1 MFSLPIPFLTAA
13 LSALMLVRVSAASV
27 GNGRFRFWLALLF
40 AAIML
45 QATLVGLRFGYGF
58 DGAILV
64 QRVLPLSV
72 GPLAYLAFR
81 SLVAEGGGGGSRE
94 AVRHLG
100 PALVAAAA
108 GFAIPPPYPAV
119 DILIAASFAFYI
131 ALLARL
137 WRRGPAAFE
146 AVPFGSE
153 GEARNWLAAVIAA
166 MAVVGVTDVA
176 IAADF
181 TVYGGRHAATIIGA
195 VSLGAVGLLLAA
207 AMLFP
212 RSVGRPVAAVPADAP
227 GDRPAPKDVAEPSSG
242 APSPPDAEETAL
254 LAALDALMRERRLY
268 RDADLTLARL
278 ARRLGVPA
286 RRLSM
291 AINRRHG
298 MSVSLYVNALR
309 VEEAAEALAGSDR
322 AVGDIMAEAGFRT
335 KSNFNRAFQ
344 ERHGMSPT
352 AYRAARRG
360 EPAG

>member
-1 MFSLPIPFLTAA
+1 MW
-13 LSALMLVRVSAASV
+13 R
-27 GNGRFRFWLALLF
+27 
-40 AAIML
+40 
-45 QATLVGLRFGYGF
+45 
-58 DGAILV
+58 D
-64 QRVLPLSV
+64 
-72 GPLAYLAFR
+72 
-81 SLVAEGGGGGSRE
+81 

-100 PALVAAAA
+100 PALVAAVA

-131 ALLARL
+131 VLLARL

-146 AVPFGSE
+146 AAPFGSE
-153 GEARNWLAAVIAA
+153 GEARNWLVAVIAA

-181 TVYGGRHAATIIGA
+181 TLHGGRHAAAIIGA
-195 VSLGAVGLLLAA
+195 VSLGAVGLLLVA

-212 RSVGRPVAAVPADAP
+212 RSGTSRTAATGEVPSRVRSEMPAPEALRPDAP
-227 GDRPAPKDVAEPSSG
+227 EDLP
-242 APSPPDAEETAL
+242 PPDAEETAL
-254 LAALDALMRERRLY
+254 LAALDALMRDRRLY

-286 RRLSM
+286 RRLSN

-298 MSVSLYVNALR
+298 MSVSLFVNALR

-360 EPAG
+360 APAG

>member
-1 MFSLPIPFLTAA
+1 MW
-13 LSALMLVRVSAASV
+13 R
-27 GNGRFRFWLALLF
+27 
-40 AAIML
+40 
-45 QATLVGLRFGYGF
+45 
-58 DGAILV
+58 D
-64 QRVLPLSV
+64 
-72 GPLAYLAFR
+72 
-81 SLVAEGGGGGSRE
+81 

-100 PALVAAAA
+100 PALVAAVA

-131 ALLARL
+131 VLLARL

-146 AVPFGSE
+146 AAPFGSE

-181 TVYGGRHAATIIGA
+181 TLHGGRHAAAIIGA
-195 VSLGAVGLLLAA
+195 VSLGAVGLLLVA

-212 RSVGRPVAAVPADAP
+212 RSGARPVMAVHSGAP
-227 GDRPAPKDVAEPSSG
+227 GDMPAAE
-242 APSPPDAEETAL
+242 AEAMRATEEPSPPDAEETAL
-254 LAALDALMRERRLY
+254 LAALDALMRDRRLY

-286 RRLSM
+286 RRLST

-344 ERHGMSPT
+344 ERHGMTPT

-360 EPAG
+360 APAG